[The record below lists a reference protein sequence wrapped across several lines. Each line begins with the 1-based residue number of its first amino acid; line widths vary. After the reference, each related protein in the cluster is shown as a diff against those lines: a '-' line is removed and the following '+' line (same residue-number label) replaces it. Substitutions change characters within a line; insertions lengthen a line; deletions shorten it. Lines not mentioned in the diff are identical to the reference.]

1 MMSQINIFIL
11 LYLIIFPLLG
21 ICQVNIDRV
30 IPKNVIG
37 EIKKSEAIFNDK
49 SLESIYFSTVIPKK
63 IVTEELEML
72 YEELGNVEKEK
83 KVYKATIQSKGEL
96 LSLLTVISKDK
107 KRTSIFISDNKNLE
121 NKSSIEN
128 LQETFQKILKRKFLN
143 DYILMLEKNIKKI
156 DRRQNKIIRNNPN
169 NLMMNSGFFYKIYQN
184 NESKKVGLKSS
195 LETLYEELENIKIL
209 YNSIK

>member
-1 MMSQINIFIL
+1 MSQINIFIL

-63 IVTEELEML
+63 IVTEELVML

-83 KVYKATIQSKGEL
+83 KVYMATIQSKGEL

-143 DYILMLEKNIKKI
+143 DYILMLEKNIKRI
-156 DRRQNKIIRNNPN
+156 DRKQNKIIRNNPN

>member
-21 ICQVNIDRV
+21 ICQVNIDRI

-63 IVTEELEML
+63 IVTEELVML

-143 DYILMLEKNIKKI
+143 DYILMLEKNIKRI
-156 DRRQNKIIRNNPN
+156 DRKQNKIIRNNPN
-169 NLMMNSGFFYKIYQN
+169 NLMMNSGFFIKFIRIT
-184 NESKKVGLKSS
+184 SPKKLA
-195 LETLYEELENIKIL
+195 
-209 YNSIK
+209 